1 MDLSP
6 IHSDY
11 THGPISTMIE
21 RGYQSGDE
29 GGNWGHVR
37 RSNYLFTNGEYR
49 QLSDRLFV
57 KQAPGDSFHRWSR
70 VLYQDIKTNEWH
82 GCTAQFGVPDPF
94 CLTDDVRYFTSH
106 WAHQTNEEFQTGGVM
121 NKPQNMGS
129 SSGVVDCKTEPG

>member
-6 IHSDY
+6 VHSDY
-11 THGPISTMIE
+11 THGPISTMLE
-21 RGYQSGDE
+21 QGYPILSTKPGRVA
-29 GGNWGHVR
+29 GK
-37 RSNYLFTNGEYR
+37 NYLFTNGEYR
-49 QLSDRLFV
+49 QLSDRLFI
-57 KQAPGDSFHRWSR
+57 KQFPGATHNRWSR
-70 VLYQDIKTNEWH
+70 VLYRDEENDEWH
-82 GCTAQFGVPDPF
+82 GCTAQHGVPDQF